1 MDIID
6 DPSLAGGYA
15 SYFFDDEGMLAE
27 PTTIVEKG
35 VFRRGISDMLSARA
49 LDIPRTANGR
59 RQDFTRKPYA
69 RMSNTFFGPG
79 ATPVE
84 DLFAQVDRGVF
95 LHRWVNGMEDPQGWG
110 IQITCH
116 YGREIAHGKLTE
128 RVFSP
133 VSLSGYVP
141 HVLETIRGVSPQVGM
156 DQGTCGKGHKEYLPN
171 SSGGPHLLLQVK
183 LG

>member
-1 MDIID
+1 
-6 DPSLAGGYA
+6 
-15 SYFFDDEGMLAE
+15 
-27 PTTIVEKG
+27 
-35 VFRRGISDMLSARA
+35 MLSART
-49 LDIPRTANGR
+49 LDLHRTANGR

-79 ATPVE
+79 TTSVE
-84 DLFAQVDRGVF
+84 DLFAQVDHGVF
-95 LHRWVNGMEDPQGWG
+95 LNRWVNGMEDPQGWG

-116 YGREIAHGKLTE
+116 YGQEIVHGKLTG

-141 HVLETIRGVSPQVGM
+141 QVLDTIRGVGPLVHM
-156 DQGTCGKGHKEYLPN
+156 DQGTCGKGHKEYMPN